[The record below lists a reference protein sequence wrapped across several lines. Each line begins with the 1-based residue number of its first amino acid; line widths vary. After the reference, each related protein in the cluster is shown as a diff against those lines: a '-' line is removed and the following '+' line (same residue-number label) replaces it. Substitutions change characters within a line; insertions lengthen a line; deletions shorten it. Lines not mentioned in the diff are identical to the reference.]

1 LNVRIAVHRVDVFYI
16 AIGAEKSEITMET
29 RIPPQ
34 QIKVALK
41 ARIVP
46 HNEAVMI
53 LLLFCVFLKILEIE
67 EI

>member
-1 LNVRIAVHRVDVFYI
+1 VRIAVHRVDVFYI
-16 AIGAEKSEITMET
+16 AIGAEKSETTMET

-53 LLLFCVFLKILEIE
+53 LLLFCVL
-67 EI
+67 